1 MQEKDAL
8 AAAVGL
14 GAPWPARDGEIAE
27 AIATARKTTG
37 GFTRP
42 ADEKAEPMPAF
53 VVPAATA
60 PRR

>member
-1 MQEKDAL
+1 MQEKDVL

-27 AIATARKTTG
+27 AIATARKTIG

-42 ADEKAEPMPAF
+42 ADEKAEPLPAF
-53 VVPAATA
+53 VVPAAKE

>member
-1 MQEKDAL
+1 MTDQDAL

-27 AIATARKTTG
+27 AIATARKVAG

-53 VVPAATA
+53 VVPGATE